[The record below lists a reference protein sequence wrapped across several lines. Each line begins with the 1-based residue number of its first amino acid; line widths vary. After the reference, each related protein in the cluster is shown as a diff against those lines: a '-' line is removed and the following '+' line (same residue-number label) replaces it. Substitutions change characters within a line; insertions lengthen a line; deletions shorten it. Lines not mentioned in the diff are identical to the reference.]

1 MMQQKIITTLSDKLI
16 NGLPGWNAQKSMSP
30 VDTHRYLNPPDTARQ
45 SAVMILISKV
55 TSIEPQISYI
65 RRTSRYPDDPHSGQI
80 SFPGGGQESSDQTLL
95 DTAVRECHEEI
106 GVSEK
111 DYTILGPLTPIYVYV
126 SNYLVQPYIG
136 YTNDV
141 LSYKIQTDEVDDVI
155 EVPLSYISHKSSIKT
170 MDYSIR
176 GNIIHNM
183 PYYDLQPDIL
193 WGATAMIT
201 AELIELISE

>member
-1 MMQQKIITTLSDKLI
+1 MQQKIITTLSDKLI

-111 DYTILGPLTPIYVYV
+111 NYTILGPLTPIYVYV

-136 YTNDV
+136 YTNDA

-155 EVPLSYISHKSSIKT
+155 EVPLSYISHRSTIKT
-170 MDYSIR
+170 MDYSVR
-176 GNIIHNM
+176 GNIIHDM